1 MKFGWYIAL
10 MEIPLEIA
18 LGKISTPVVFC
29 SGGGAAVLMSPH
41 GPLAAQIPK
50 FLSSGAFIGGLGMFI
65 NRGND
70 KA

>member
-18 LGKISTPVVFC
+18 LGKISTPVVFV
-29 SGGGAAVLMSPH
+29 SGGGAAVLMDPR
-41 GPLAAQIPK
+41 GPLGSQIPK
-50 FLSSGAFIGGLGMFI
+50 FISSGAFIGGLGMFI